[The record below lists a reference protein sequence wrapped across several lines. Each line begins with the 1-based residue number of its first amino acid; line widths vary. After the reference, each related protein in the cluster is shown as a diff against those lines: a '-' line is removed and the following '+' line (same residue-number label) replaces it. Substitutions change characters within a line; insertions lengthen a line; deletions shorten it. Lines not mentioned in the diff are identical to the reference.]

1 MAFDP
6 DTEEVV
12 VSDTA
17 GAATTLI
24 GTVAV
29 AIVYVLYTVLLVT
42 VALVVPVSV
51 AIAVGVKVTDRL
63 YTPGVFITVPAGGS

>member
-1 MAFDP
+1 MAFVP
-6 DTEEVV
+6 DTDEVV

-29 AIVYVLYTVLLVT
+29 AIVCVLYTVLLVT
-42 VALVVPVSV
+42 VASNANTFSEPL
-51 AIAVGVKVTDRL
+51 
-63 YTPGVFITVPAGGS
+63 

>member
-1 MAFDP
+1 MACVP

-12 VSDTA
+12 TSDTA

-51 AIAVGVKVTDRL
+51 AIAVGVKVTARL
-63 YTPGVFITVPAGGS
+63 YTPGVFITVPKGGL